1 MTEIGKTAL
10 PGQPFKTEQEKIGR
24 GQPAEEKR
32 GQASGQGAVAEASL
46 AMKAKIVDFLLA
58 VKAKSASGFAA
69 QSGVAQQGAG
79 KGVDLEKLQYNGK
92 SLAELSHEEAQT
104 LIADDG
110 YFGVAKTAGR
120 IADFMLTG
128 GGDNLERL
136 QAGRE
141 GVLRGFQEAEQAW
154 GGKLPEISYQTLT
167 KALELIDA
175 RVNELGGSLIDVRA

>member
-10 PGQPFKTEQEKIGR
+10 PGQPLKAMPEKSAK

-32 GQASGQGAVAEASL
+32 GSASGQSAVAEASL
-46 AMKAKIVDFLLA
+46 SMKAQLVDFLLV
-58 VKAKSASGFAA
+58 VKAKAGEGFAT
-69 QSGVAQQGAG
+69 QSGVAQRGAG
-79 KGVDLEKLQYNGK
+79 KGLDLAKLQYNGK
-92 SLAELSHEEAQT
+92 SLAELNPEEART
-104 LIADDG
+104 LIAEDG
-110 YFGVAKTAGR
+110 YFGVTKTAER
-120 IADFMLTG
+120 IADFVLTG

-141 GVLRGFQEAEQAW
+141 GVQRGFQEAEQAW

-175 RVNELGGSLIDVRA
+175 GINKLGGALVDVRA